1 MNLFFMNGLFF
12 ESEDKSEIVTTLNT
26 QFQKHNMLREAGG
39 YKTAELIECILRAS
53 VDVDTDFIF
62 YLVDDL
68 IQTRRDC
75 LAAEHRMQE
84 LQNEL
89 KQLIKQLKERLDK

>member
-1 MNLFFMNGLFF
+1 MKLWFMNGLFV
-12 ESEDKSEIVTTLNT
+12 ESDDKSEIVTTLNI
-26 QFQKHNMLREAGG
+26 QFQKHNMLREAGC
-39 YKTAELIECILRAS
+39 YNTVELIECILRAS

-68 IQTRRDC
+68 FQTRRDC
-75 LAAEHRMQE
+75 LDAEQRTQD

-89 KQLIKQLKERLDK
+89 KQLSKQLKERLDK

>member
-1 MNLFFMNGLFF
+1 MKLWFMNGLFV
-12 ESEDKSEIVTTLNT
+12 ESDDKSEIVTTLNI
-26 QFQKHNMLREAGG
+26 QFQKHNMLREAGC

-68 IQTRRDC
+68 NQTRIDC
-75 LAAEHRMQE
+75 LNAEHRVQE
-84 LQNEL
+84 LKNEL
-89 KQLIKQLKERLDK
+89 KQLKEIKK